1 MSFKIYVGNLA
12 YATDDAGLK
21 AAFEEHGAVESAS
34 VVLDKYTGRSRGF
47 GFVEMTN
54 QEEGEAAVKAMD
66 GKELDGREL
75 RVNEARPKE

>member
-1 MSFKIYVGNLA
+1 MAYKIYVGNLA

-21 AAFEEHGAVESAS
+21 AAFEEHGTVESAS

-47 GFVEMTN
+47 GFVEMAN